1 MQFGITPACAGNT
14 VVKQVADNMFE
25 DHPRLRGEYM
35 FQNSAYG
42 NKWGSPPLARGIL
55 DTMGDIEFPI
65 GITPACAGNTDA
77 INGCD
82 YVVGDHPRLRGEY
95 LLVRLLVG
103 LLTGSPPLAR
113 GIPSSTRRKTS
124 SSRITPAC
132 AGNTG

>member
-95 LLVRLLVG
+95 VCRRLDLAG
-103 LLTGSPPLAR
+103 WTGSPPLAR
-113 GIPSSTRRKTS
+113 GIH
-124 SSRITPAC
+124 
-132 AGNTG
+132 

>member
-1 MQFGITPACAGNT
+1 M
-14 VVKQVADNMFE
+14 
-25 DHPRLRGEYM
+25 RGEYM

-95 LLVRLLVG
+95 
-103 LLTGSPPLAR
+103 GS
-113 GIPSSTRRKTS
+113 S
-124 SSRITPAC
+124 
-132 AGNTG
+132 

>member
-1 MQFGITPACAGNT
+1 M
-14 VVKQVADNMFE
+14 
-25 DHPRLRGEYM
+25 RGEYM

-95 LLVRLLVG
+95 LLLRRRRFGG
-103 LLTGSPPLAR
+103 LGSPPLAR
-113 GIPSSTRRKTS
+113 GIRYWNARGG
-124 SSRITPAC
+124 A
-132 AGNTG
+132 

>member
-1 MQFGITPACAGNT
+1 MGSPPLARGILILSSLPSGILGITPACAGNT

-95 LLVRLLVG
+95 YRL
-103 LLTGSPPLAR
+103 
-113 GIPSSTRRKTS
+113 
-124 SSRITPAC
+124 
-132 AGNTG
+132 